1 MPGKLDGH
9 VVMVEDEKKGNRLYN
24 KGYFGKPLSGG
35 GVELNL
41 LEAIYLIE
49 AQRLE
54 VVDSEGDDL
63 PKEVLMEKAV
73 EIDDRFDVIYPV
85 YRDMRLRGYVLK
97 KASDPAD
104 FRVFPRGGGPGKTP
118 TRYWLKANL
127 ETDTFS
133 IKKIEEMYNV
143 INKLKKTMI
152 VGLLDL
158 EGDVT
163 YYKMSTLV
171 VNGKVEKYD
180 GKKIEGNLH
189 GYKCIID
196 ESNSI
201 LYDEQFFGNII
212 DNNIEI
218 SLLESLYL
226 VEHGYL
232 DVKKESEEEYFSFEE
247 LKGYGSEK
255 DDNLDLKYNIYSHL
269 RNNEMVPKTGFKYGT
284 AFRCYKGDP
293 EHHHAEFIIEPVPK
307 DFTTSWYN
315 ISKSVRV
322 AHSVKKTFIYARQK
336 NDEPVYF
343 RIKRVTP

>member
-1 MPGKLDGH
+1 MVGLLKDKK
-9 VVMVEDEKKGNRLYN
+9 VIVEDEKEGNRLYN
-24 KGYFGKPLSGG
+24 KGYFGKPISGG
-35 GVELNL
+35 GLELNL

-54 VVDSEGDDL
+54 VKDQDGEYIQR
-63 PKEVLMEKAV
+63 ETLMDRAV
-73 EIDDRFDVIYPV
+73 EIDERSDVIYPV

-97 KASDPAD
+97 KASDPVD

-118 TRYWLKANL
+118 TKYWLKANL

-133 IKKIEEMYNV
+133 INKIEEMYEV
-143 INKLKKTMI
+143 INKLKKKMI

-163 YYKMSTLV
+163 YYKISTLV
-171 VNGKVEKYD
+171 VNGKVKNYH
-180 GKKIEGNLH
+180 GKKIEGILH

-196 ESNSI
+196 ESNSM
-201 LYDEQFFGNII
+201 LYDDQFFGNII

-226 VEHGYL
+226 LDHGYL
-232 DVKKESEEEYFSFEE
+232 ELKKESNKGHFNFKE
-247 LKGYGSEK
+247 LKEYASKK
-255 DDNLDLKYNIYSHL
+255 DDNFMLKYNIYKHL
-269 RNNEMVPKTGFKYGT
+269 RDNEMVPKTGFKYGT

-293 EHHHAEFIIEPVPK
+293 DHHHAEFIIEPVPE

-336 NDEPVYF
+336 DDEPVYF

>member
-1 MPGKLDGH
+1 MPGRLEGQ
-9 VVMVEDEKKGNRLYN
+9 VVIVEDEKEGNKLYN

-41 LEAIYLIE
+41 LEAVYLIE

-54 VVDSEGDDL
+54 VVDSKNETVS
-63 PKEVLMEKAV
+63 KETLMEKAV
-73 EIDDRFDVIYPV
+73 ELNERSDVVYPV

-97 KASDPAD
+97 KASYPAD
-104 FRVFPRGGGPGKTP
+104 FRIFPRGGGPSKTP
-118 TRYWLKANL
+118 TKYWLKASL

-133 IKKIEEMYNV
+133 IKEIEEMYK
-143 INKLKKTMI
+143 IIKKLKKQMI

-163 YYKMSTLV
+163 YYKISTLV
-171 VNGKVEKYD
+171 VNGGMKKYN
-180 GKKIEGNLH
+180 GRELEGTLY

-196 ESNSI
+196 DPESI
-201 LYDEQFFGNII
+201 LYDDLFFGNKI
-212 DNNIEI
+212 DGRIEI

-226 VEHGYL
+226 VESGYL
-232 DVKKESEEEYFSFEE
+232 KVKRESGNSYIKREE
-247 LKGYGSEK
+247 LIRYASNK
-255 DDNLDLKYNIYSHL
+255 DDNFMLKYKIYKHL
-269 RNNEMVPKTGFKYGT
+269 RDNKMVPKTGFKYGT

-293 EHHHAEFIIEPVPK
+293 DHHHAEFIIEPVPK
-307 DFTTSWYN
+307 KFTTSWYN

-336 NDEPVYF
+336 NKKPVYF